1 MIIEMKE
8 HNPQWAL
15 MYADEAEK
23 IKEILGDEL
32 AEIYHIGS
40 TSVEGLKAKPV
51 IDIMGG
57 VKNVDNVDEDNDKFM
72 KMGY

>member
-23 IKEILGDEL
+23 IKEILGDKL
-32 AEIYHIGS
+32 AEIYHRKYFCR
-40 TSVEGLKAKPV
+40 GLKSKT
-51 IDIMGG
+51 GNRYNG
-57 VKNVDNVDEDNDKFM
+57 SSKK
-72 KMGY
+72 Y